1 MTEEEFPNYVE
12 MDAREVDEA
21 LEDLEKAME
30 YAETHLQHDEV
41 RPSAHIMAVKSRDAY
56 EKLVETHP
64 FYDLE

>member
-12 MDAREVDEA
+12 MDAREVDDA
-21 LEDLEKAME
+21 LESLEQVMQ

-56 EKLVETHP
+56 DTLVKTHP
-64 FYDLE
+64 LYELE